1 MITFQNTENWNL
13 YRRKKLSGNVTGI
26 WNNATFLGAS
36 SYPIFPYYY
45 LTSGFSSFEKNIYMK
60 SPKIVYHLSGYGA
73 SFDES
78 LVSYVGESSERYSY
92 TLTKKTLENN
102 IVKLSYFELKEK
114 FARDLVVPL
123 KYININYP
131 SDNIE
136 HNVSENDKIRWVK
149 MNSLTKPGKFV
160 WMPLQLVQMFDD
172 ESFIDEKRYANSAVS
187 TGTASQ
193 ETIIKALKS
202 AIVEYLQID
211 SFNLWWFSGI
221 EGKPMS
227 DNIDFIN
234 EECFGG
240 AVPFENFKNNFQ
252 IKFTDISFDKSIFVV
267 VCEVFAKDSRGD
279 LPKYTVGVQGGL
291 SKSSCIYRS
300 FMEAL
305 TVLEYSMNLCWIQP
319 DKYLSAKN
327 KNNIDNLDDNV
338 LMYALKGKPKM
349 KRVSKSFY
357 VNKVDSTNALIKSM
371 SNFSKYA
378 GFLNITPVEFEY
390 LNLNIA
396 RVIIPELLP
405 IALPTFPPQRHPRF
419 RQFGGV
425 INRYA
430 HPLA

>member
-1 MITFQNTENWNL
+1 MIDFQNTENWNL
-13 YRRKKLSGNVTGI
+13 YRKEKLSGNVTGI

-36 SYPIFPYYY
+36 SYPIFPYHY
-45 LTSGFSSFEKNIYMK
+45 LTSDFSSFEKNIYEK
-60 SPKIVYHLSGYGA
+60 PTKIIYHLSGYGA
-73 SFDES
+73 SFVES
-78 LVSYVGESSERYSY
+78 LVSFVGESSERYAY
-92 TLTKKTLENN
+92 TLTKKTLEKN
-102 IVKLSYFELKEK
+102 IVKLSYFELKKK
-114 FARDLVVPL
+114 FANDLVVPL

-131 SDNIE
+131 SDSLE
-136 HNVSENDKIRWVK
+136 HNVNENDRISWVR
-149 MNSLTKPGKFV
+149 MNSLIELGKFV

-172 ESFIDEKRYANSAVS
+172 ESFNYEKRYANTAVS

-193 ETIIKALKS
+193 ETIIKAINS

-211 SFNLWWFSGI
+211 SFNLWWFNGI
-221 EGKPMS
+221 KGKTVS
-227 DNIDFIN
+227 NSIDFIS
-234 EECFGG
+234 EKCFGG
-240 AVPFENFKNNFQ
+240 SISFENFKNNFQ
-252 IKFTDISFDKSIFVV
+252 IKFTDISFDKSIFVI
-267 VCEVFAKDSRGD
+267 VCEIFAKDSHGN

-291 SKSSCIYRS
+291 SKNNCIYRS

-305 TVLEYSMNLCWIQP
+305 TVLEYSMNLCWIHP

-338 LMYALKGKPKM
+338 LMYALKGKPKLNHVT
-349 KRVSKSFY
+349 KYFH
-357 VNKVDSTNALIKSM
+357 VNKINSTYDLISSL

-405 IALPTFPPQRHPRF
+405 VALPTFPPQRHPRF
-419 RQFGGV
+419 KQFGGI
-425 INRYA
+425 INRVA